1 MVGPILSAIS
11 LKSQAIEDD
20 LILVNDRDKS
30 GFHALKRKNLE
41 VQDAMS
47 LKPGKLATLKHRLL
61 RLRLSLRLGL
71 GFRLRVAFLLLCE

>member
-20 LILVNDRDKS
+20 LILVNARDKS
-30 GFHALKRKNLE
+30 GFHALKRNNLE

-47 LKPGKLATLKHRLL
+47 LKP
-61 RLRLSLRLGL
+61 
-71 GFRLRVAFLLLCE
+71 